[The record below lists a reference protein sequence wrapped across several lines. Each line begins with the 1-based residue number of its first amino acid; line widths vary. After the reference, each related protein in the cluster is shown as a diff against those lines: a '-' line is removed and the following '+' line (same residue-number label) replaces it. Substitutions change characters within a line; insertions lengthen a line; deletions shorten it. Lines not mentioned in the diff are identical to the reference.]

1 MVRVSAQAPRAVG
14 VLGGTFDPPH
24 IGHLILGEYAVEA
37 LDLDC
42 LLYVPAADPP
52 HKRDRRKTS
61 VEHRLAMLRLAL
73 ADNQHFCLSRIDL
86 DRPGPHYS
94 LDMVRIAQ
102 TQYPGAKLYFV
113 MGGDSLR
120 DLPAWNRPD
129 ELLKLCWFAV
139 MERPGEDID
148 PHMHD
153 AVLPGLAPRVVMLR
167 TPVLEISSTEI
178 INRLREGRSVRYLV
192 PDSVLAY
199 IARHG
204 LYHDEG

>member
-1 MVRVSAQAPRAVG
+1 MGRVSAQTPRAVG
-14 VLGGTFDPPH
+14 ILGGTFDPPH

-73 ADNQHFCLSRIDL
+73 SDNRHFCLSRIDL

-102 TQYPGAKLYFV
+102 AQYPDAKLYFV

-120 DLPAWNRPD
+120 DLPTWNRPA
-129 ELLKLCWFAV
+129 ELLTLCWFAV
-139 MERPGEDID
+139 MERPGEDVD

-153 AVLPGLAPRVVMLR
+153 AALPGLAQRVIILK
-167 TPVLEISSTEI
+167 TPVLEISSSEI
-178 INRLREGRSVRYLV
+178 ISRLREGRSVRYLV

-199 IARHG
+199 IARHE